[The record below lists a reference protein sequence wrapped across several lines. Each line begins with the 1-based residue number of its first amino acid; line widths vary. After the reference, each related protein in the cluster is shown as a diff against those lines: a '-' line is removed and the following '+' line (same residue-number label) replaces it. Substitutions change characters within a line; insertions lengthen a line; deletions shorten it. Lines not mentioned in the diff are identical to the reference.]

1 MPAGGP
7 VIFWGAAIEVEI
19 KQWRIHYPPTLYKK
33 THTQGNKVLTQ
44 MYIINSTQKL
54 W

>member
-7 VIFWGAAIEVEI
+7 VILWGAAIEVEI

-33 THTQGNKVLTQ
+33 TKVPFE
-44 MYIINSTQKL
+44 Y
-54 W
+54 